1 MSRQSTVKLAFSVS
15 LIRLYLWRIKRL
27 HLVPKCPLPLT
38 ADVVLNQLQIEA
50 ALERHQ
56 ALSEVDDDAP
66 HRPDADPLSNPQS
79 RRRAVNVA

>member
-1 MSRQSTVKLAFSVS
+1 MP
-15 LIRLYLWRIKRL
+15 KR
-27 HLVPKCPLPLT
+27 PLPLA
-38 ADVVLNQLQIEA
+38 ADVVLNQLQIEEA

>member
-1 MSRQSTVKLAFSVS
+1 MP
-15 LIRLYLWRIKRL
+15 KR
-27 HLVPKCPLPLT
+27 PLPLA

-50 ALERHQ
+50 ALDHHQ

-66 HRPDADPLSNPQS
+66 YRPDADPLSNPQS